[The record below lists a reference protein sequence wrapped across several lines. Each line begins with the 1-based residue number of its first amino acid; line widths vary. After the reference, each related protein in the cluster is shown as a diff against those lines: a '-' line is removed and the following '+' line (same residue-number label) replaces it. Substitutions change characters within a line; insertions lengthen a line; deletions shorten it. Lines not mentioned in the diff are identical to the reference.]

1 MGFNGCARRLS
12 SFVEV
17 PGRRSR
23 QRRAAWPDVGCKQA
37 DNGSGIVVDNAIR
50 KITDHLTDFLRMES
64 AGGLLLAAAA
74 ILALICSNSPLR
86 QAYDGLL
93 KIPVEVRFGSF
104 VIAKPLLLWINDGLM
119 AIFFLLVGLEVK
131 REVLE
136 GELSTPAQIVLPL
149 VAGVG
154 GMVVPALIYFM
165 ICHGNAAALNGWAIP
180 TATDIAFALGILSL
194 LGNHVP
200 VSLKI
205 FLTAVAIADDL
216 GAIVI
221 IALFYTAD
229 LSVQMLIFAVMAI
242 AALFILNLLNVTR
255 IAPYVVV
262 GVILWVFVLKSGV
275 HATLAGVAIA
285 FAVPLKT
292 KDAEGHAPL
301 HLLEHGLHSWVA
313 FAVLPIF
320 AFANAGVS
328 FAGVTLAALA
338 EPLPLGIA
346 AGLFVGKLV
355 GVFGASAAL
364 IRFGLARLP
373 DGASWRQFAGV
384 AALCG
389 VGFTMSLFI
398 GSLAFEGP
406 EYFTPLRLGVIVGS
420 VLSGVTGFL
429 LLRFSSSHSTGNPI
443 SKG

>member
-1 MGFNGCARRLS
+1 M
-12 SFVEV
+12 V
-17 PGRRSR
+17 
-23 QRRAAWPDVGCKQA
+23 
-37 DNGSGIVVDNAIR
+37 IDNAIR
-50 KITDHLTDFLRMES
+50 KAADGISEFLRLES
-64 AGGLLLAAAA
+64 AGGLLLMATAV
-74 ILALICSNSPLR
+74 LALVCSNSPL
-86 QAYDGLL
+86 QHAYDDLL
-93 KIPVEVRFGSF
+93 KIPVEVRFGSLI
-104 VIAKPLLLWINDGLM
+104 VAKPLLLWINDGLM

-131 REVLE
+131 REVIE
-136 GELSTPAQIVLPL
+136 GELSTLAQVVLPV

-154 GMVVPALIYFM
+154 GMVVPALIYFL
-165 ICHGNAAALNGWAIP
+165 INRGQGAALNGWAIP

-194 LGNHVP
+194 LGNRVP

-229 LSVQMLIFAVMAI
+229 LSIPMLLFAAVAI
-242 AALFILNLLNVTR
+242 AVLVALNLLKITR
-255 IAPYVVV
+255 IAPYVIV
-262 GVILWVFVLKSGV
+262 GVILWVCVLKSGV
-275 HATLAGVAIA
+275 HATLAGVALA
-285 FAVPLKT
+285 FAVPLRT
-292 KDAEGHAPL
+292 KDAQGDSPL
-301 HLLEHGLHSWVA
+301 HQLEHGLHPWVA

-328 FAGVTLAALA
+328 FAGVTLTALA

-355 GVFGASAAL
+355 GICGASAVL
-364 IRFGLARLP
+364 VGLGLARLP
-373 DGASWRQFAGV
+373 EGANWPQLLGV

-406 EYFTPLRLGVIVGS
+406 EYFTPVRLGVITGS
-420 VLSGVTGFL
+420 TLSGVMGYL
-429 LLRFSSSHSTGNPI
+429 LLRFVRGHAGTTSSNGTN
-443 SKG
+443 

>member
-1 MGFNGCARRLS
+1 MIANAFRKTT
-12 SFVEV
+12 
-17 PGRRSR
+17 
-23 QRRAAWPDVGCKQA
+23 D
-37 DNGSGIVVDNAIR
+37 GIS
-50 KITDHLTDFLRMES
+50 DFLRLES
-64 AGGLLLAAAA
+64 AGGLLLMAAAV
-74 ILALICSNSPLR
+74 LALIFSNSPLR
-86 QAYDGLL
+86 HAYDDLL
-93 KIPVEVRFGSF
+93 KIPVEVRFGSLI
-104 VIAKPLLLWINDGLM
+104 VAKPLLLWINDGLM

-136 GELSTPAQIVLPL
+136 GELSTPAQIVLPV

-154 GMVVPALIYFM
+154 GMVVPALIYFL
-165 ICHGNAAALNGWAIP
+165 INRGNGAALNGWAIP

-194 LGNHVP
+194 LGNRVP

-229 LSVQMLIFAVMAI
+229 LSITMLLFAAVAVAVLI
-242 AALFILNLLNVTR
+242 TLNLLKITR
-255 IAPYVVV
+255 MAPYVIV
-262 GVILWVFVLKSGV
+262 GVILWLFVLKSGV

-292 KDAEGHAPL
+292 MDAHGQAPL
-301 HLLEHGLHSWVA
+301 HLLEHSLHRWVA
-313 FAVLPIF
+313 FGILPIF

-338 EPLPLGIA
+338 APLPFGIA
-346 AGLFVGKLV
+346 AGLFIGKLV
-355 GVFGASAAL
+355 GICGASTVL
-364 IRFGLARLP
+364 VGLGLARLP
-373 DGASWRQFAGV
+373 EGSNWRQLVGV

-420 VLSGVTGFL
+420 TLSGVAGYL
-429 LLRFSSSHSTGNPI
+429 LLRFASAHSKTIPAMI
-443 SKG
+443 KRDR

>member
-1 MGFNGCARRLS
+1 MRKS
-12 SFVEV
+12 T
-17 PGRRSR
+17 
-23 QRRAAWPDVGCKQA
+23 D
-37 DNGSGIVVDNAIR
+37 GIS
-50 KITDHLTDFLRMES
+50 DFLKLES
-64 AGGLLLAAAA
+64 AGGLLLMAAAV
-74 ILALICSNSPLR
+74 LALIFSNSPLR
-86 QAYDGLL
+86 HAYEDLL
-93 KIPVEVRFGSF
+93 KIPVEVRFGSLI
-104 VIAKPLLLWINDGLM
+104 VAKPLLLWINDGLM

-136 GELSTPAQIVLPL
+136 GELSTPAQIVLPV

-154 GMVVPALIYFM
+154 GMVVPALIYL
-165 ICHGNAAALNGWAIP
+165 IINRGNGAALNGWAIP

-194 LGNHVP
+194 LGDRVP

-229 LSVQMLIFAVMAI
+229 LSITMLLFAVGAI
-242 AALFILNLLNVTR
+242 AVLIALNLLKITR
-255 IAPYVVV
+255 IAPYVIV

-285 FAVPLKT
+285 FAVPLRT
-292 KDAEGHAPL
+292 KDAHGHAPL
-301 HLLEHGLHSWVA
+301 HQLEHSLHPWVA
-313 FAVLPIF
+313 FGVLPIF

-338 EPLPLGIA
+338 APLPLGIA

-355 GVFGASAAL
+355 GVCGASAAL
-364 IRFGLARLP
+364 VRLGLARLP
-373 DGASWRQFAGV
+373 EGVSWPQLVGV

-406 EYFTPLRLGVIVGS
+406 EYFTPLRLGVIAGS
-420 VLSGVTGFL
+420 TLSGVTGYLF
-429 LLRFSSSHSTGNPI
+429 LRFASGHSSTTPSHGAN
-443 SKG
+443 